1 MSLLKAAGSAATAIF
16 LFYAVI
22 FFHVYTHR
30 ILRSI
35 SGIITILYT
44 MLTIVPLLG
53 QVFQLLSLDFILKLI
68 FLICGGFGATIGI
81 TPVYL
86 STRGVLDPLNSGALL
101 FASLF
106 CAMQSGSTLLQLG
119 FVSKSIKEIDAVEES
134 GDDNTKFLLEWMS
147 YTHKRLPD
155 SDAKMDIIRGILN
168 NPETKSFIL
177 KKIIACCIIDRY
189 LYDFTA
195 YLSSISLLIL
205 ACERLGLFKTQSGF
219 FALFDSVQC
228 SLSLFPSSPVECLL
242 VKNQAWSLIYIMLQF
257 TIFIFISISI
267 SSVGYELANN
277 SAYRRFVNKPF
288 DDANVDEAAVK

>member
-1 MSLLKAAGSAATAIF
+1 
-16 LFYAVI
+16 
-22 FFHVYTHR
+22 
-30 ILRSI
+30 
-35 SGIITILYT
+35 
-44 MLTIVPLLG
+44 
-53 QVFQLLSLDFILKLI
+53 
-68 FLICGGFGATIGI
+68 
-81 TPVYL
+81 
-86 STRGVLDPLNSGALL
+86 
-101 FASLF
+101 
-106 CAMQSGSTLLQLG
+106 MQSVSTLLQLG

-177 KKIIACCIIDRY
+177 KKDIACCIIDRY

-195 YLSSISLLIL
+195 YLSSIYLLIL

-257 TIFIFISISI
+257 TIFIFITISI